1 MCKCNGI
8 SEINNTQIDNGKY
21 VDVVM
26 PLYNV
31 IEYSHNY
38 SETWGSLWQYYRD
51 YPNDNIAQ
59 SESFKYKIK
68 ITGKTPTAGNTK
80 DAKVAVPLK
89 YLSNLWRTL
98 KMPLIN
104 GKINLILTCC
114 EVVLFLLQ
122 QEPQNLK

>member
-1 MCKCNGI
+1 MCKCNCI
-8 SEINNTQIDNGKY
+8 SEINNSQIDNGKY
-21 VDVVM
+21 VDVVV

-31 IEYSHNY
+31 IEYSHNC
-38 SETWGSLWQYYRD
+38 SETRGSLWQYYRD

-104 GKINLILTCC
+104 RKINLILTCC

>member
-21 VDVVM
+21 VVVVM

-104 GKINLILTCC
+104 RKINLILTCC

>member
-104 GKINLILTCC
+104 RKINLILTCC